1 MVPAPY
7 APATASTPPTTA
19 VAISFRLLMPPF
31 LATKKKIAKTTKRPQ
46 ARALQFDSL
55 QSVWRSPLPM
65 DDLLR
70 SKLDEARVSDIV
82 ADVIDIEREF
92 ICDAFLVALGSM
104 NGALMGQYIEFV
116 TDLLLM
122 AFCVQ
127 KMRSLMSRPQ
137 RVRRNV
143 TTAASAHLAFTRLAD
158 SRASYSGTIPAVILT
173 RLVLFRLQL
182 PLMFVMTACCLK

>member
-1 MVPAPY
+1 MDV
-7 APATASTPPTTA
+7 
-19 VAISFRLLMPPF
+19 LLH
-31 LATKKKIAKTTKRPQ
+31 
-46 ARALQFDSL
+46 
-55 QSVWRSPLPM
+55 
-65 DDLLR
+65 
-70 SKLDEARVSDIV
+70 SKLDEARVCDII

-92 ICDAFLVALGSM
+92 ICDAFLFALGSM

-127 KMRSLMSRPQ
+127 KVRSLMSRPQ

-158 SRASYSGTIPAVILT
+158 SRASYSAMTIG
-173 RLVLFRLQL
+173 F
-182 PLMFVMTACCLK
+182 LKEFKDASICGRH

>member
-1 MVPAPY
+1 
-7 APATASTPPTTA
+7 
-19 VAISFRLLMPPF
+19 
-31 LATKKKIAKTTKRPQ
+31 
-46 ARALQFDSL
+46 
-55 QSVWRSPLPM
+55 M
-65 DDLLR
+65 DNLLR
-70 SKLDEARVSDIV
+70 SKLDEARVCDIV

-182 PLMFVMTACCLK
+182 PIMFVMTACCLK

>member
-1 MVPAPY
+1 
-7 APATASTPPTTA
+7 
-19 VAISFRLLMPPF
+19 
-31 LATKKKIAKTTKRPQ
+31 
-46 ARALQFDSL
+46 
-55 QSVWRSPLPM
+55 M

-70 SKLDEARVSDIV
+70 SKLDEARVCDIV

-143 TTAASAHLAFTRLAD
+143 TTAASAHCTRLAD